1 MSWEKELVE
10 KANEIIELYPEK
22 RSALGPLLYLAQE
35 KDGYISNDSIVEISN
50 LIGITEVQVKSVAS
64 FYSMYKEEQTGKYLL
79 SVCKSISCEI
89 NDSRSVINSVKD
101 FTGLENYETDSDKVF
116 TFEEVECIGACGGA
130 PAVQVNYETVEGLT
144 PEKSIQMC
152 EWLKEERPNV
162 IVAEEL
168 QDKFG
173 GIKSFDWAIKDILD
187 HRIQFQVFRTL
198 ELQRKKANE
207 RNIITYKAYA

>member
-1 MSWEKELVE
+1 MSWEKALID
-10 KANEIIELYPEK
+10 KAKEIIDMYPQK

-35 KDGYISNDSIVEISN
+35 KDGYISNYSIVEISN

-89 NDSRSVINSVKD
+89 NDSRSVIDSVKN
-101 FTGLENYETDSDKVF
+101 FTGLENYETDTEKVF

-144 PEKSIQMC
+144 PEKSLKMC
-152 EWLKEERPNV
+152 EWLKEERPEI

-168 QDKFG
+168 QEKFG
-173 GIKSFDWAIKDILD
+173 GVKSFDWAIKDNTGSSYSVPG
-187 HRIQFQVFRTL
+187 FQ
-198 ELQRKKANE
+198 
-207 RNIITYKAYA
+207 NIGTAKEKN

>member
-1 MSWEKELVE
+1 MSWEKALID
-10 KANEIIELYPEK
+10 KAKEIIDMYPQK

-89 NDSRSVINSVKD
+89 NDSRSVIDSVKN
-101 FTGLENYETDSDKVF
+101 FTGLENYETDNDKVF

-144 PEKSIQMC
+144 PEKSLQMC
-152 EWLKEERPNV
+152 EWLKEERPEI

-168 QDKFG
+168 QEKFG
-173 GIKSFDWAIKDILD
+173 GVKSFDWAIADNTGSSYSVPG
-187 HRIQFQVFRTL
+187 FQ
-198 ELQRKKANE
+198 
-207 RNIITYKAYA
+207 NIGTAKEKS

>member
-35 KDGYISNDSIVEISN
+35 KDGHISNDSIVEISN

-101 FTGLENYETDSDKVF
+101 FTGLENYETDSDEVF
-116 TFEEVECIGACGGA
+116 TFEEVECIGACLLYTSPSPRDG
-130 PAVQVNYETVEGLT
+130 
-144 PEKSIQMC
+144 
-152 EWLKEERPNV
+152 
-162 IVAEEL
+162 
-168 QDKFG
+168 
-173 GIKSFDWAIKDILD
+173 
-187 HRIQFQVFRTL
+187 
-198 ELQRKKANE
+198 
-207 RNIITYKAYA
+207 

>member
-1 MSWEKELVE
+1 MSWEKALID
-10 KANEIIELYPEK
+10 KAKEIIDMYPQK

-89 NDSRSVINSVKD
+89 NDSRSVIDSVKN
-101 FTGLENYETDSDKVF
+101 FTGLENYETDNDKVF

-130 PAVQVNYETVEGLT
+130 PAVQVNYCLLYTSPSPRDV
-144 PEKSIQMC
+144 
-152 EWLKEERPNV
+152 
-162 IVAEEL
+162 
-168 QDKFG
+168 
-173 GIKSFDWAIKDILD
+173 
-187 HRIQFQVFRTL
+187 
-198 ELQRKKANE
+198 
-207 RNIITYKAYA
+207 

>member
-1 MSWEKELVE
+1 MSWEKALIV
-10 KANEIIELYPEK
+10 KAKEIIDMYPQK

-89 NDSRSVINSVKD
+89 NDSRSVIDSVKN
-101 FTGLENYETDSDKVF
+101 FTGLENYETDTEKVF

-144 PEKSIQMC
+144 PEKSLQMC
-152 EWLKEERPNV
+152 EWLKEERPEI

-168 QDKFG
+168 QEKFG
-173 GIKSFDWAIKDILD
+173 GVKSFDWAIKDNTGSSYSVPG
-187 HRIQFQVFRTL
+187 FQ
-198 ELQRKKANE
+198 
-207 RNIITYKAYA
+207 NIGTAKEKS

>member
-1 MSWEKELVE
+1 MSWEKELID
-10 KANEIIELYPEK
+10 KANEIIEMYPQK

-35 KDGYISNDSIVEISN
+35 KDGYISNESIVEISN

-89 NDSRSVINSVKD
+89 NDSRSVIDSVKN
-101 FTGLENYETDSDKVF
+101 FTGLENYETDTEKVF

-144 PEKSIQMC
+144 PEKSLQMC
-152 EWLKEERPNV
+152 EWLKEERPEI

-168 QDKFG
+168 QEKFG
-173 GIKSFDWAIKDILD
+173 GVKSFDWAIKDNTGSSYSVPG
-187 HRIQFQVFRTL
+187 FQ
-198 ELQRKKANE
+198 
-207 RNIITYKAYA
+207 NIGTAKEKS

>member
-1 MSWEKELVE
+1 MSWDKELVE

-173 GIKSFDWAIKDILD
+173 GIKSFDWAIKDNTGSSYSVPG
-187 HRIQFQVFRTL
+187 FQ
-198 ELQRKKANE
+198 
-207 RNIITYKAYA
+207 NIGTAKEKSK

>member
-1 MSWEKELVE
+1 MSWEKALID
-10 KANEIIELYPEK
+10 KAKEIIDMYPQK

-89 NDSRSVINSVKD
+89 NDSRSVIDSVKN
-101 FTGLENYETDSDKVF
+101 FTGLENYETDTEKVF

-130 PAVQVNYETVEGLT
+130 PAVQINYETVEGLT
-144 PEKSIQMC
+144 PEKSLQMC
-152 EWLKEERPNV
+152 EWLKEERPEI

-168 QDKFG
+168 QEKFG
-173 GIKSFDWAIKDILD
+173 GVKSFDWAIKDNTGSSYSVPG
-187 HRIQFQVFRTL
+187 FQ
-198 ELQRKKANE
+198 
-207 RNIITYKAYA
+207 NIGTAKEKN